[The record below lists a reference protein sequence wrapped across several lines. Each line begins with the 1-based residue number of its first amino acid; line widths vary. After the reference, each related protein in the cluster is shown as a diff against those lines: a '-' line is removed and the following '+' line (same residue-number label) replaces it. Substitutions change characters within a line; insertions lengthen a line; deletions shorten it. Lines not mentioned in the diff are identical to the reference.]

1 MSTVSAFNDMME
13 QFLSELA
20 LTFPEEAAMKKYQAK
35 FELARVASPRLTL
48 DVFMKGIA
56 PFTAM
61 IMSKDEQF
69 FKNHLAEIPIL
80 EEMNMHECWND
91 DVSSATK
98 DAIWQYIQT
107 LYILGTTI
115 SMFPPET
122 LSMIETAA
130 AKCAEDMN
138 AGPGNNRLDEAALTG
153 LISQMMG
160 GMSLK

>member
-20 LTFPEEAAMKKYQAK
+20 LTFPEEKAMKKYQAK

-56 PFTAM
+56 PFTTM
-61 IMSKDEQF
+61 IMAKDEQF

-130 AKCAEDMN
+130 AKCATDMKSG
-138 AGPGNNRLDEAALTG
+138 AGGQLDEAALTG
-153 LISQMMG
+153 LLSQMMG